1 MMMAFNKA
9 IHKLGILELPL
20 SGQQYTW
27 SSMQQNPLLERLDW
41 FFISQVWSL
50 EFPRTLARTLTRDLS
65 DHVPCAIHIKTSV
78 PRPRIFRF
86 ENFWKELKDFQDTFK
101 QAWSIPQFKPDLALN
116 LTAKFKATRK
126 HLKDWQ
132 KGLPK
137 LAKTFENTK
146 LVILFIDIIEETRDL
161 EIQEWNFR
169 ALL

>member
-1 MMMAFNKA
+1 MMAFNKA

-20 SGQQYTW
+20 SSQQYTW